1 MKTLSRSD
9 IPADF
14 TYYRTWSRVFYEYYK
29 KYFVGMTMKIG
40 KGYEYIKAWKILGLP
55 FWMVIA
61 EKVDIEPKREF
72 LSKNWIRHGIV
83 YWAPYRQMQK
93 PLWWIRLPTWIT
105 KSFLHSSRSAFSILD
120 TDDHTTKW
128 SSEARNHLK
137 KVRKNIATGVMRIE
151 LCEDLQMFYDTYT
164 ASNIRDP
171 NKGVHKQW
179 CRRMLATG
187 WIQDKRIYLGYVGDE
202 IVAGALFID
211 EGVTSEYYMSFY
223 NPASR
228 PYQFGIAFMDRWFSD
243 SREWGFKYC
252 DLDHM
257 HEPGQPTTGNTKW
270 YTKFKEWIADFDAY
284 FHDMWMKI
292 F

>member
-9 IPADF
+9 IPPDF
-14 TYYRTWSRVFYEYYK
+14 IYYRTGSRVFYEYYK
-29 KYFVGMTMKIG
+29 KYFVGMTLKIG
-40 KGYEYIKAWKILGLP
+40 KGYEYIKAGKILGLP

-61 EKVDIEPKREF
+61 EKIDRESTWEF
-72 LSKNWIRHGIV
+72 LKKNWIQHGII
-83 YWAPYRQMQK
+83 YWAPLRQIQK

-105 KSFLHSSRSAFSILD
+105 KSFLHSSRSAFSVLD
-120 TDDHTTKW
+120 TDDYTMKW

-137 KVRKNIATGVMRIE
+137 KVRKNIKEGIIRIE
-151 LCEDLQMFYDTYT
+151 ECTDLQVFYDAYS
-164 ASNIRDP
+164 ASEIRDP
-171 NKGVHKQW
+171 NKGVHRQW

-187 WIQDKRIYLGYVGDE
+187 WIQDKRIYLGYVGDD
-202 IVAGALFID
+202 IVAGVLFLD

-228 PYQFGIAFMDRWFSD
+228 PYQFGIAMMDRWFSD
-243 SREWGFKYC
+243 SRELGFKYC

-257 HEPGQPTTGNTKW
+257 RDSGQSRGYAG
-270 YTKFKEWIADFDAY
+270 YTKFKEWIADFDIY